1 MSFCL
6 CNLLSRLPLIG
17 ITFWFNVYSIMKVFS
32 FSSTD
37 VERFSGLERDYAFN
51 YCSPSERAK
60 KGRNHCEPDA
70 SHLRKSHFPESVPS
84 SKPQPKL

>member
-1 MSFCL
+1 MIP
-6 CNLLSRLPLIG
+6 N
-17 ITFWFNVYSIMKVFS
+17 TFWCNVYSIMKVFS

-51 YCSPSERAK
+51 HCSPSERAK